1 MSPDPAPP
9 RQTTLSGSPFVP
21 GPRDRLAPRSKV
33 GLPSQPCISKILSF
47 LDPNLSFD
55 LNQILS
61 SPPDL
66 QVHQPTND
74 RDTSP
79 LAAAER
85 APPEV
90 WGEVGTRLDQH
101 SLNALGGVSTAT
113 YNGLQPAMRMEVFAQ
128 STLGSR
134 VFMRRRKKT
143 IFQAS
148 TS

>member
-21 GPRDRLAPRSKV
+21 GPRDRLAPRSK
-33 GLPSQPCISKILSF
+33 
-47 LDPNLSFD
+47 
-55 LNQILS
+55 ILS